1 MPRLMPRAEQ
11 EAHLKVRLKLL
22 TANLTTYAYAI
33 VGASFVEPY
42 IKGVGFKAASYVGMV
57 LALVL
62 HLLAWYVAPHGETS

>member
-1 MPRLMPRAEQ
+1 MPRLIRSAEQ

-42 IKGVGFKAASYVGMV
+42 IKGAGFKAASYVGMV

-62 HLLAWYVAPHGETS
+62 HVLAWYVAPHGETS